1 MIKETIVIEVCEE
14 DLGKRVDQFLSE
26 EIEGYTRSFIQKLI
40 EETMVKI
47 EGINKVKSGYKLKGN
62 EIITVNVPENE
73 ELKVDAEDIPI
84 EIVYED
90 EYLVI
95 INKEPGM
102 CVHPANGHLNGTLV
116 NAVLYHIKG
125 LSGINGI
132 ARPGIVHR
140 LDMDTS
146 GLIIVAKT
154 DEAHHKLVGMFQDKS
169 IKKTYVA
176 LLKGKMNKKSG
187 RVETLIGR
195 HPVERKK
202 MSVVEKN
209 GKIAITNYEVMEDTN
224 INTLVKVGIET
235 GRTHQIRVHM
245 KYLGYPI
252 DGDEVYGRGGIAKRQ
267 MLHAYQLE
275 FRHPVTG
282 KEMEIIGKVPEDFV
296 ETMKKMGIS
305 GEKLLKCG
313 KI

>member
-202 MSVVEKN
+202 MAVVEKN

>member
-1 MIKETIVIEVCEE
+1 
-14 DLGKRVDQFLSE
+14 
-26 EIEGYTRSFIQKLI
+26 
-40 EETMVKI
+40 
-47 EGINKVKSGYKLKGN
+47 
-62 EIITVNVPENE
+62 
-73 ELKVDAEDIPI
+73 
-84 EIVYED
+84 
-90 EYLVI
+90 
-95 INKEPGM
+95 
-102 CVHPANGHLNGTLV
+102 
-116 NAVLYHIKG
+116 
-125 LSGINGI
+125 
-132 ARPGIVHR
+132 
-140 LDMDTS
+140 
-146 GLIIVAKT
+146 
-154 DEAHHKLVGMFQDKS
+154 MFQDKS

-202 MSVVEKN
+202 MAVVEKN